1 MDPLATRE
9 SLAGAVPAERLLAR
23 RVSPRALIALLA
35 AVLVGAVLVACCLG
49 SFPVAASDVPRII
62 LAGVGLEP
70 IKSVP
75 QEAYAVVW
83 SIRLPRIVLALAVGA
98 GLGAAGASMQAI
110 FRNPLA
116 DPSLIGVSGGAALA
130 AAAVL
135 AAGARLAPSLLQTF
149 GVSALPLAAFA
160 GGLVVSLAV
169 YRLATRAG
177 YTSIATLLLAGVAMN
192 AIAEAGIGVFTYV
205 ASDSALRGLA
215 FWQLGSLAGATWSQ
229 LSVAVPAILLAAIYL
244 LTQARCYD
252 ALALG
257 EAEAQHLGID
267 VERLKVL
274 TLCACALATGAAVAL
289 SGMVFFV
296 GLVAPHLVRLAC
308 GPGHRTVLPGAALCG
323 AIVLVA
329 ADTLARTV
337 VAPAELPLGVFTA
350 LVGAPF
356 FIALLL
362 RRREAWHL

>member
-1 MDPLATRE
+1 MPAGTPRSRRLAPRV
-9 SLAGAVPAERLLAR
+9 LVMLLAM
-23 RVSPRALIALLA
+23 VLFAVVLL
-35 AVLVGAVLVACCLG
+35 ACCLG
-49 SFPVAASDVPRII
+49 SFPVAPGDVPAVI
-62 LAGVGLEP
+62 LAGLGFQP
-70 IKSVP
+70 SQGVP

-98 GLGAAGASMQAI
+98 GLGSAGAAMQAI

-135 AAGARLAPSLLQTF
+135 AAGNRLAPSLLQAF
-149 GVSALPLAAFA
+149 GVSALPVAAFF
-160 GGLVVSLAV
+160 GGLAVSLAV

-192 AIAEAGIGVFTYV
+192 ALAEAGIGAFTYV
-205 ASDSALRGLA
+205 ASDSALRGFA
-215 FWQLGSLAGATWSQ
+215 FWQLGSLAGAAWPQ
-229 LSVAVPAILLAAIYL
+229 LGVAVPAIALAAIYL
-244 LTQARCYD
+244 LTQARSYD

-257 EAEAQHLGID
+257 EAEARHLGID

-323 AIVLVA
+323 AILLVV